1 MAFKKRTA
9 SILAE
14 TIFADLTVSSLVRG
28 SADANIKERLE
39 AQREHDRVSTLLI
52 HQKAFLEDKVTRH
65 LGLVAGFGAG
75 KSYSLTVKILQL
87 CYDNP
92 GFTGIALE
100 PTYGMLQDILIPQ
113 LQDIWDEWGIS
124 YTLFR
129 GAAELKVQC
138 PGGEISKVLLRSFE
152 NYQRLRGINAAW
164 AVVDEI
170 DTVKPQVAKQAFQL
184 LQGRIRSGP
193 NPQIA
198 VCSTPEGFGWLYD
211 FFVKTDDDSKRLI
224 KAKTTDNPYLPDTY
238 IQSLRDQYPPALIE
252 AYLNGE
258 FCNLAQSSIFNEFD
272 RSRNSSTE
280 IVQQDDTVWIGA
292 DFNVG
297 MCHFCCAVLREEMGN
312 RVMHIVANYVVRD
325 THAMVSKI
333 QQLFGNQ
340 ILKGAVTIFPDPAG
354 QAQSTSSTKTD
365 HQILRE
371 GSIQV
376 RAERKAPNVQE
387 SIAHCNVLFHQ
398 AKIKVVCQRCP
409 ELTESL
415 EQWSYDERGKPM
427 KGGNND
433 YSHSGDALRYLVWGL
448 MNGAGRTMQRG
459 IRTY

>member
-1 MAFKKRTA
+1 MAFRKRSA

-14 TIFADLTVSSLVRG
+14 TLFADLTVTSLVRG
-28 SADANIKERLE
+28 NEDEDIKQRLE
-39 AQREHDRVSTLLI
+39 AQRERDRASSLLV
-52 HQKAFLEDKVTRH
+52 HQKAFLEDKTTRH

-87 CYDNP
+87 CFDNP
-92 GFTGIALE
+92 GYTGIALE

-113 LQDIWDEWGIS
+113 IQDIWDEWGIS

-138 PGGEISKVLLRSFE
+138 PGGETSKVLLRSFE
-152 NYQRLRGINAAW
+152 NYARLRGINAAW

-170 DTVKPQVAKQAFQL
+170 DTVKPQIANQAFQL
-184 LQGRIRSGP
+184 LQGRIRSGIK
-193 NPQIA
+193 PQIA
-198 VCSTPEGFGWLYD
+198 VCSTPEGFGWLYE
-211 FFVKTDDDSKRLI
+211 FFVKNDDESKRLI
-224 KAKTTDNPYLPDTY
+224 KARTTDNPYLPDSY
-238 IQSLRDQYPPALIE
+238 IESLRAQYPPALIE

-258 FCNLAQSSIFNEFD
+258 FCNLAQSSVFNEFD
-272 RSRNSSTE
+272 RARNSSTE
-280 IVQQDDTVWIGA
+280 IVGPDDDVWIGA
-292 DFNVG
+292 DFNIG
-297 MCHFCCAVLREEMGN
+297 MCHFCCAVLRQEDGKQ
-312 RVMHIVANYVVRD
+312 VMHVVANYVVRD
-325 THAMVSKI
+325 TYAMVAKI

-340 ILKGAVTIFPDPAG
+340 ILRRGCTIFPDPAG
-354 QAQSTSSTKTD
+354 QAQSTASTKTD

-376 RAERKAPNVQE
+376 KAERKAPNVQE

-398 AKIKVVCQRCP
+398 ERIKVVPQRCP
-409 ELTESL
+409 ELMQSL

-433 YSHSGDALRYLVWGL
+433 YSHSGDSLRYLVWGL